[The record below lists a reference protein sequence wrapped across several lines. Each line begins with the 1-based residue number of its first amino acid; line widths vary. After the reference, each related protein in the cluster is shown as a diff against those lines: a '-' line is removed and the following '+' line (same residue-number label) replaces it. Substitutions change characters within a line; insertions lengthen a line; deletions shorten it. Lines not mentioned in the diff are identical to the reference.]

1 MYPLKKLVLLSFT
14 LVLLGCDSADQPEAK
29 PPSTIIEQNETQ
41 RPQITVESEP
51 TTNGSSPT
59 DASDEDTL
67 LTQLIDKLDETSA
80 RLEAGESTS
89 DVQDYLDEMKA
100 INERLDTMGLTDSEK
115 QNLMRR
121 HANRH
126 VPAIERFTKAMATAG
141 Q

>member
-1 MYPLKKLVLLSFT
+1 MYPLKKLALLSFT

-29 PPSTIIEQNETQ
+29 PPSTAIEQNETQ
-41 RPQITVESEP
+41 RPQTTVESEP
-51 TTNGSSPT
+51 TTNGSST
-59 DASDEDTL
+59 ADASDEDAL

-89 DVQDYLDEMKA
+89 DVQDDLDEMKA
-100 INERLDTMGLTDSEK
+100 INERLDTLGLTDSEK

-126 VPAIERFTKAMATAG
+126 IPAIERFTKAMATAG